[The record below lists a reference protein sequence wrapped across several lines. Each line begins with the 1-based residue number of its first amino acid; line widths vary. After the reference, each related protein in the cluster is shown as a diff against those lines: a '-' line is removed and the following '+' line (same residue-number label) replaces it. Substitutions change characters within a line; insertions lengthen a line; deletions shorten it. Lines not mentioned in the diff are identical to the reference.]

1 MSVLTINKLT
11 ASVGAEVTGL
21 DSDLLA
27 TDDALGRAV
36 LDALEDNGVLVFPG
50 LGLDPEAQVAFC
62 RRLGAIDHSSDG
74 HHPIAGIYPVTL
86 DKSKNSSADYLRA
99 TFDWHIDGCT
109 PTNDECPQ
117 KATVLSAKQVAERGG
132 ETEFANSYAAYEA
145 FSDEEKQRFG
155 ALRVVHSLEA
165 SQRRV
170 HPDPSP
176 ELVAKWRSR
185 PTHEHPLV
193 WTHRSGRKSLVLG
206 ASADY
211 LRATFDWHIDGC
223 TPTNGECPQK
233 ATVLSAK
240 QVADRGGETEFANS
254 YAAYEAFSE
263 DEKERF
269 GALRVMHS
277 LEASQRR
284 VHADPSP
291 ELLAKWRSRPTHE
304 HPLVWTHRSGRKSL
318 VLGASADYVV
328 GMGLDEGRALLAD
341 LLDRATRRDLVYSHR
356 WSVGDTVIWDNNG
369 VLHRA
374 APYDRESPREMLRTT
389 VLGDEPIQ

>member
-11 ASVGAEVTGL
+11 ESVGAEVTGV
-21 DSDLLA
+21 DSDQLA
-27 TDDALGRAV
+27 GDDSLAAAV

-74 HHPIAGIYPVTL
+74 HHPVAGIYPVTL
-86 DKSKNSSADYLRA
+86 DKSKNASAGYLRA

-109 PTNDECPQ
+109 PLGDECPQ

-145 FSDEEKQRFG
+145 FTDEEKERFG
-155 ALRVVHSLEA
+155 SLRVVHSLEA
-165 SQRRV
+165 SQSRV
-170 HPDPSP
+170 NPDPSP
-176 ELVAKWRSR
+176 EQLARWRSR

-206 ASADY
+206 ASAHY
-211 LRATFDWHIDGC
+211 I
-223 TPTNGECPQK
+223 
-233 ATVLSAK
+233 
-240 QVADRGGETEFANS
+240 
-254 YAAYEAFSE
+254 
-263 DEKERF
+263 
-269 GALRVMHS
+269 
-277 LEASQRR
+277 
-284 VHADPSP
+284 
-291 ELLAKWRSRPTHE
+291 
-304 HPLVWTHRSGRKSL
+304 
-318 VLGASADYVV
+318 V
-328 GMGLDEGRALLAD
+328 GMDREEGQALLAD
-341 LLDRATRRDLVYSHR
+341 LLDRATQSELVYSHR

-374 APYDRESPREMLRTT
+374 APYDPDSPREMLRTT

>member
-1 MSVLTINKLT
+1 MSLLTINKLT

-21 DSDLLA
+21 NSDVLA
-27 TDDALGRAV
+27 TDDALGTAI
-36 LDALEDNGVLVFPG
+36 LDALEDNGVLVFPQ

-62 RRLGAIDHSSDG
+62 RRLGDIDHSSDG
-74 HHPIAGIYPVTL
+74 HHPVAGIYPVTL
-86 DKSKNSSADYLRA
+86 DKSKN
-99 TFDWHIDGCT
+99 
-109 PTNDECPQ
+109 
-117 KATVLSAKQVAERGG
+117 
-132 ETEFANSYAAYEA
+132 
-145 FSDEEKQRFG
+145 
-155 ALRVVHSLEA
+155 
-165 SQRRV
+165 
-170 HPDPSP
+170 
-176 ELVAKWRSR
+176 
-185 PTHEHPLV
+185 
-193 WTHRSGRKSLVLG
+193 

-263 DEKERF
+263 EEKERL
-269 GALRVMHS
+269 GALRVVHS

-284 VHADPSP
+284 VHSDPSP

-328 GMGLDEGRALLAD
+328 GMDLDEGRALLAD
-341 LLDRATRRDLVYSHR
+341 LLDRATQPDLVYSHR

-374 APYDRESPREMLRTT
+374 APYDRDSPREMLRTT
-389 VLGDEPIQ
+389 VLGHEPIQ